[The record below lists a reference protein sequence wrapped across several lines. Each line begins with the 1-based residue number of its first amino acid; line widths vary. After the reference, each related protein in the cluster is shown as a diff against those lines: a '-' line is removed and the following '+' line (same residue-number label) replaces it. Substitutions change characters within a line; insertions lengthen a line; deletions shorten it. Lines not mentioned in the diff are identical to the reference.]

1 MILIPKGKLANSDAS
16 LKKKREE
23 LRKKLLEGK
32 SITINQDG
40 KVDGKNGGGI
50 AVPKGKL
57 ANPSDDALK
66 RKCEELRKKLLEG
79 KSITIN
85 QDGKVDGKNGGGIAV
100 PKGKLASFYWY
111 ERDPELLKA
120 EKYAMNKF
128 FPNFELSKDDGRLNW
143 IGTINTGLMGNNV
156 WTLQIVYDNDYPVSR
171 MGGSVKI
178 YAIDPDIDEM
188 AKKLDWRPHHLLTD
202 TSGNTYMCTAESKD
216 VKTGKT
222 VTSAATTLSW
232 AVKWIMVFE
241 LVLSGEITTAE
252 FDART
257 F

>member
-1 MILIPKGKLANSDAS
+1 MILIPKGKLASSNDDA

-32 SITINQDG
+32 KITINKEGNVSGDSSG
-40 KVDGKNGGGI
+40 SGI
-50 AVPKGKL
+50 
-57 ANPSDDALK
+57 S
-66 RKCEELRKKLLEG
+66 
-79 KSITIN
+79 
-85 QDGKVDGKNGGGIAV
+85 V

-111 ERDPELLKA
+111 ERDPKLLVA

-128 FPNFELSKDDGRLNW
+128 FPNFQLSKEEDGRYSW
-143 IGTINTGLMGNNV
+143 IGTINTGNMPLDSEWSQLLGDNNN
-156 WTLQIVYDNDYPVSR
+156 WTLQIVYDHSFPISR

-178 YAIDPDIDEM
+178 YTINPDIDVLSKE
-188 AKKLDWRPHHLLTD
+188 LGWTPHHLLRD
-202 TSGNTYMCTAESKD
+202 EGGSNYLCTAESAN
-216 VKTGKT
+216 VKAGNT

-232 AVKWIMVFE
+232 AVKWIMVYE
-241 LVLSGEITTAE
+241 MVLMGDVSTSQ

>member
-1 MILIPKGKLANSDAS
+1 MIKVPKGKLASSNDDA

-32 SITINQDG
+32 KITINKDG
-40 KVDGKNGGGI
+40 NVSGDN
-50 AVPKGKL
+50 
-57 ANPSDDALK
+57 S
-66 RKCEELRKKLLEG
+66 
-79 KSITIN
+79 
-85 QDGKVDGKNGGGIAV
+85 GGGIAV

-111 ERDPELLKA
+111 ERDPELLEA

-128 FPNFELSKDDGRLNW
+128 FPSFKLNKEEDGRYSW
-143 IGTINTGLMGNNV
+143 IGTINTGILPLNSEWSHLLGKNND
-156 WTLQIVYDNDYPVSR
+156 WTLQIVYDNSFPLSR

-178 YAIDPDIDEM
+178 YTIDPDIDELS
-188 AKKLDWRPHHLLTD
+188 KEIGWTPHHLLRD
-202 TSGNTYMCTAESKD
+202 EGDFTYLCTAESSD
-216 VKTGKT
+216 VKDGKT

-232 AVKWIMVFE
+232 AIKWIMVFE
-241 LVLSGEITTAE
+241 MVLSGEVSTSE